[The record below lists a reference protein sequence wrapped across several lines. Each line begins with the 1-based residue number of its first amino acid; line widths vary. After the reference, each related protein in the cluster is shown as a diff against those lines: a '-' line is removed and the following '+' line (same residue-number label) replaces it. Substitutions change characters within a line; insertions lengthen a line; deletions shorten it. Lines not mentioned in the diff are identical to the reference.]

1 MKTQKFGSLIMT
13 FTCKFKLVWNDK
25 EVKAKKHVA
34 FWQPIPP
41 KGFFPLGTVAV
52 DHYNDIN
59 GKAVA
64 MCVKAA
70 DDDPKAISKP
80 MQYERIW
87 YMGKYKRGA
96 CYRPIPKPGY
106 VALGD
111 VFSYNDGG
119 EIVRQN
125 TFASANFDNVRC
137 VKLEYTQPGVIGDD
151 IWLDN
156 KSGAKKDFGAWE
168 INTPNTYQDP
178 KKGLF
183 APNTFLG
190 VEGHKKPSSS
200 LVNHC
205 LNLPFPVTEGEEAP
219 VPRLES
225 YQEPPNPPL
234 PPELMRSVLL
244 PLTAVEDNGMSV
256 EQKVELSPFY
266 MLERSN
272 FYNRVFF
279 NNNKDG
285 ESEQSFTIEV
295 TTGVETKQSSTF
307 FKTTGISVNS
317 EAGITIGK
325 KDILSFGLK
334 ASGTISKEMGFSTT
348 TDVTDFKTVTKTY
361 KQTIP
366 AGRSS
371 IVWVK
376 ETSFRIKRLNG
387 SYVSAALNFNLP
399 SIVVGQFPHKQGE
412 SLTENH
418 SENFKT

>member
-272 FYNRVFF
+272 FYNRV
-279 NNNKDG
+279 
-285 ESEQSFTIEV
+285 
-295 TTGVETKQSSTF
+295 
-307 FKTTGISVNS
+307 
-317 EAGITIGK
+317 ITRGK

-334 ASGTISKEMGFSTT
+334 ASGTISTEMGFSTT